1 MVARIL
7 TAGLVLALL
16 TQADETQAPP
26 SDPPHERSP
35 DPKSDPWVIGVDDE
49 LDIWVYEEP
58 ELNKSVRVRPDGRIS
73 MPYIDDVVVAGKTP
87 EEVRDVLIQRLTG
100 YVKSPRITVI
110 VKAINSFKVFF
121 LGEVNTPGEKQFQ
134 RPMRVLQAVAA
145 AGGPSDYSKKQI
157 TIIREEF
164 GIERRIEIDYK
175 KLLEGA
181 AGQENLY
188 LKPGDTVIFK

>member
-110 VKAINSFKVFF
+110 
-121 LGEVNTPGEKQFQ
+121 G
-134 RPMRVLQAVAA
+134 RPSSHPIGSGVTCTNCRTRFTYPSGCRRLIHASMR
-145 AGGPSDYSKKQI
+145 
-157 TIIREEF
+157 IR
-164 GIERRIEIDYK
+164 
-175 KLLEGA
+175 
-181 AGQENLY
+181 
-188 LKPGDTVIFK
+188 